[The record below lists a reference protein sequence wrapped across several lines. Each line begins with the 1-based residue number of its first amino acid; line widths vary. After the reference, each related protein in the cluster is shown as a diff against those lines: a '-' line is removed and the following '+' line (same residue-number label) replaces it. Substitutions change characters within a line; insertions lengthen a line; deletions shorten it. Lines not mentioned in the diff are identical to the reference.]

1 MSTKLDEKGQ
11 FYFDS
16 VSETGRIAIGSD
28 EYSEIGR
35 FIPYSI
41 DAVVA
46 ALIVAFEIV
55 VIQKII
61 SVLQSTAGVTQF
73 TGTRIAGAY
82 AATIRDYS
90 LPSVTARIIPSPGRM
105 VSEAFMD
112 QLNVAIEIRMPAVG
126 KNAYTWDDM
135 MVCYDA
141 IVGALHRTGLWDSVI
156 GIQVN
161 QMTNVGSTQQAVAED
176 GVMVLASE
184 WRITGD
190 VV

>member
-1 MSTKLDEKGQ
+1 
-11 FYFDS
+11 
-16 VSETGRIAIGSD
+16 
-28 EYSEIGR
+28 
-35 FIPYSI
+35 
-41 DAVVA
+41 
-46 ALIVAFEIV
+46 
-55 VIQKII
+55 
-61 SVLQSTAGVTQF
+61 
-73 TGTRIAGAY
+73 
-82 AATIRDYS
+82 
-90 LPSVTARIIPSPGRM
+90 
-105 VSEAFMD
+105 MD